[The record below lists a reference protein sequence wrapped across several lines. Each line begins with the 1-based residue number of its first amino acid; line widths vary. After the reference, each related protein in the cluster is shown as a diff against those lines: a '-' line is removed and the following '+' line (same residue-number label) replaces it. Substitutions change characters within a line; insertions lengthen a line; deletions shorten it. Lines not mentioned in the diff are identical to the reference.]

1 MIKKRILFV
10 EEIPPSPIHLTIKNR
25 RKILMEISRRNQGKC
40 FACKPNGHW
49 RLLAIDAI
57 QKDYKIGLTTIPKTA
72 TFSNKHPVL
81 NDANLVT
88 EAVEHLQTLVQVE
101 LGKWYTQL
109 SLLILFRFLTKTVI
123 SCDCFLICDTWI
135 SVSKVRIKLD
145 NLKIA
150 QEYLDQLTCNSKLIE
165 VKASIKMIWAC
176 KTRFRFFMEIKK
188 TNLVFWLYS
197 VAFWQLQ
204 YISLLLRLWKVL
216 WNSGKLKL

>member
-150 QEYLDQLTCNSKLIE
+150 QEYLEQTD
-165 VKASIKMIWAC
+165 
-176 KTRFRFFMEIKK
+176 
-188 TNLVFWLYS
+188 
-197 VAFWQLQ
+197 LQ
-204 YISLLLRLWKVL
+204 FKIDRSQGFHKNDMGVQ
-216 WNSGKLKL
+216 NQI